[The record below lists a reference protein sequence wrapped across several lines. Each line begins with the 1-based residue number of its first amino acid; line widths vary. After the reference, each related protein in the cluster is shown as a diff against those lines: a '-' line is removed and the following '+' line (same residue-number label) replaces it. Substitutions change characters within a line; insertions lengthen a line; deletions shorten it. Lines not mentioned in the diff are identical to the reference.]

1 MSDGLHVTYR
11 RRPDATPENEAA
23 ALAAVYKF
31 LFERHAYKDTE
42 YRSTQSHTRKEVS
55 ADERLKK

>member
-1 MSDGLHVTYR
+1 MNDPRIVYR
-11 RRPDATPENEAA
+11 PRPDASPESELN

-31 LFERHAYKDTE
+31 LLDRHAYKDIGD
-42 YRSTQSHTRKEVS
+42 RSTQSHTRKEVS